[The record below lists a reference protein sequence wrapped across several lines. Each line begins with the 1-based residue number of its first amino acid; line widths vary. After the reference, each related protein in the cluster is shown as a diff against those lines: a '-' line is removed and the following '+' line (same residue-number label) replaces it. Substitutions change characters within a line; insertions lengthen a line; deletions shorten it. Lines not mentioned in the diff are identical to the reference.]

1 MFQIKKA
8 EVLQW
13 KKRSFHF
20 FGETFGK
27 TKKIKAATRGPSG
40 GFKRQQYYCVDED
53 TSRYHR
59 CPHGMVGSK

>member
-1 MFQIKKA
+1 MFQIKKG
-8 EVLQW
+8 
-13 KKRSFHF
+13 RSLTVEKAKFSF